1 MTKSLLE
8 SYQKNGQAFIE
19 LAKSIPAAKLSL
31 APDANSW
38 SASFVIHHMADS
50 EMHFSTRFLFAL
62 ADDKPAVAPFNE
74 DIYPIRLNY
83 EKRSA
88 QASIAA
94 IEGIQLGIFDILKN
108 IPDGDW
114 QRISIH
120 PESGELSLSQLIE
133 KAGSHSLAHLG
144 QLKEVIA
151 AI

>member
-1 MTKSLLE
+1 M
-8 SYQKNGQAFIE
+8 
-19 LAKSIPAAKLSL
+19 
-31 APDANSW
+31 
-38 SASFVIHHMADS
+38 
-50 EMHFSTRFLFAL
+50 
-62 ADDKPAVAPFNE
+62 APFNE
-74 DIYPIRLNY
+74 DIHPIRLNY

-120 PESGELSLSQLIE
+120 PEAGELSLSQLIE